1 MAQQQETTKYMYFQY
16 LKGTELPVYLK
27 IELGE
32 GLGELVDFV
41 ASFGFYSLSDAEAEV
56 AQTQLRSHFEARV
69 LTISQASNGLERQ
82 IQQGVESDRFGA
94 ESLTPRKGY
103 KVYRYKGVALM
114 VYSIA
119 AKEWTMGAV
128 SSACTEEFKNAWRMI
143 FNRYLGWALA
153 PLGYVGFFG
162 VPVEEGCLIL
172 KARESLGECVFI
184 DVMRARVLSLDGEQ
198 MLGPKFNFI
207 RLGATLKGRAVKMTK
222 EDLFSFLCLSTSY
235 FDYDGLPVPVRQMI
249 QVLARTVGGV
259 VESRETFNPRTDLA
273 L

>member
-1 MAQQQETTKYMYFQY
+1 MAQQEIVSKFTYFQY
-16 LKGTELPVYLK
+16 LKDTALPIYLK
-27 IELGE
+27 IEQGN
-32 GLGELVDFV
+32 ELVKLANMV
-41 ASFGFYSLSDAEAEV
+41 STYGFYSLSESETLEAEKV
-56 AQTQLRSHFEARV
+56 LATQFEARV
-69 LTISQASNGLERQ
+69 LTITQASSGVERQ
-82 IQQGVESDRFGA
+82 VRQVAESDRFGP

-103 KVYRYKGVALM
+103 KVYRYKNVALM

-128 SSACTEEFKNAWRMI
+128 KEFANEANKDAWRMI
-143 FNRYLGWALA
+143 FNRYLSWALA

-162 VPVEEGCLIL
+162 VPVEEGCLVL

-184 DVMRARVLSLDGEQ
+184 DVMKAKVLSLEGERV
-198 MLGPKFNFI
+198 LGPKFNFI
-207 RLGATLKGRAVKMTK
+207 RLGTTLKGHAVKMTR
-222 EDLFSFLCLSTSY
+222 EDLFSYLCLSTSY

-259 VESRETFNPRTDLA
+259 IESRETFSPRTDLS